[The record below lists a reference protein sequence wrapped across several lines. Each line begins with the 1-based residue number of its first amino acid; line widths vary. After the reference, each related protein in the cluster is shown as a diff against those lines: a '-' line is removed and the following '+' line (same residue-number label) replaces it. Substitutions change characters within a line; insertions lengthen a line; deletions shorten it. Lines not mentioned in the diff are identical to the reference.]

1 MRPARA
7 TSNDSSDQSDEIKS
21 VSFAGALWESR
32 SFLFFFFNGFRKDG
46 KPHEG
51 KKAVLRLAF

>member
-32 SFLFFFFNGFRKDG
+32 SFLFFFSMDFEKMVNRMKERK
-46 KPHEG
+46 P
-51 KKAVLRLAF
+51 F